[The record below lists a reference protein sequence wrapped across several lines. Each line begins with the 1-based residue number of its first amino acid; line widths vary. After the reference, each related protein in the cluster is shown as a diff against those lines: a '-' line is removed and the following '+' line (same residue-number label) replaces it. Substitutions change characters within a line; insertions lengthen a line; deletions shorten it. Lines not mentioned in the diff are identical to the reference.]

1 MKAQNT
7 KEEYNMREKKYYVC
21 FDSLER
27 GTMVNCLNEMRTKLI
42 AEDKYHDAVDD
53 LLLKVID
60 APMKKIKVICKEG

>member
-1 MKAQNT
+1 
-7 KEEYNMREKKYYVC
+7 MREPNYYVALDD
-21 FDSLER
+21 FEKR
-27 GTMVNCLNEMRTKLI
+27 IVVNCLNEMRTKLI